1 MAQIN
6 KNLQQLFFNQNE
18 YFLFVDFEY
27 YKKWWIL
34 ISILIFFKKGYRN
47 CLFFRKEYK
56 FYKNIAVVGIK
67 KNDRKVRR
75 RTKGYSKKF
84 LQKHSDTNCIYC
96 KTKLNPENSSVDHI
110 IPISK
115 GGNNS
120 QLNLVVV
127 CRECN
132 NERGDLEFKT
142 YLKIKNEEFKK
153 IEFPFI

>member
-1 MAQIN
+1 MAQIINNLNQLYFN
-6 KNLQQLFFNQNE
+6 KNE
-18 YFLFVDFEY
+18 YFLFVDFEF
-27 YKKWWIL
+27 YKKWWI
-34 ISILIFFKKGYRN
+34 IICILIFFKRGYKN
-47 CLFFRKEYK
+47 CLFFRSEYK
-56 FYKNIAVVGIK
+56 FYRKVAVVGMK
-67 KNDRKVRR
+67 NNDRKVKR

-84 LQKHSDTNCIYC
+84 LEKHSETDCIYC

-127 CRECN
+127 CRDCN

-142 YLKIKNEEFKK
+142 YLRIKNKEYNKIKY
-153 IEFPFI
+153 PFI

>member
-1 MAQIN
+1 MSHIN
-6 KNLQQLFFNQNE
+6 KSLIQLFLNKKE
-18 YFLFVDFEY
+18 YFLFVDFNF
-27 YKKWWIL
+27 YKKWWLTIL
-34 ISILIFFKKGYRN
+34 ILIFFKRGYRN

-56 FYKNIAVVGIK
+56 FYKNVVVVGIK
-67 KNDRKVRR
+67 NNDKKIKR

-84 LQKHSDTNCIYC
+84 LQKNSDTNCIYC
-96 KTKLNPENSSVDHI
+96 KTKLNTENSSVDHI

-127 CRECN
+127 CRDCN

-142 YLKIKNEEFKK
+142 YLKIKNEEFEKV
-153 IEFPFI
+153 ESPFI